1 MSSFNF
7 SDTLMTDEFSLVGT
21 LLQLVLAFAM
31 ASILRVVYIRY
42 GTSISNRK
50 AFSVN
55 FFLLAMTITFII
67 SIVKSSLALSLGL
80 VGALSI
86 VRFRSAIK
94 EPEELAYL
102 FITIAIGIGLGAS
115 QLALTA
121 IAFILIV
128 VAIIVSS
135 RFRKDNQYSNNANL
149 SLQFNNSE
157 KLPELDAVLAA
168 LKPHCNK
175 YIVRR
180 YQKHLDHFDLGVLI
194 EPSSESSIEAIRV
207 EMVKLDEKVDVQ
219 FVNPQSLA
227 M

>member
-1 MSSFNF
+1 MA
-7 SDTLMTDEFSLVGT
+7 DEFSIASS
-21 LLQLVLAFAM
+21 LLQLILAFVM
-31 ASILRVVYIRY
+31 ATILRVVYIKF

-67 SIVKSSLALSLGL
+67 TIVKSSLALSLGL

-115 QLALTA
+115 QVLLTTVAFSVIIAA
-121 IAFILIV
+121 I
-128 VAIIVSS
+128 VATSY
-135 RFRKDNQYSNNANL
+135 FRKDNQYSSNSNL
-149 SLQFNNSE
+149 SLQFNNP
-157 KLPELDAVLAA
+157 KGFPELDDVIAA
-168 LKPHCNK
+168 IKPHCQK
-175 YIVRR
+175 HIVRR
-180 YQKHLDHFDLGVLI
+180 YQKHQDLFEVGVLI
-194 EPSSESSIEAIRV
+194 EPNSEGALEAIRKDLI
-207 EMVKLDEKVDVQ
+207 KLDATVDVQ
-219 FVNPQSLA
+219 FINPQSLA